1 MRSRWAILAAALLL
15 TFICAAPA
23 LALAPRHVLAQSG
36 TEDSETQGEDTQ
48 GGSGQ
53 KDADATTGSEADAS
67 TPAVPETGPPWTY
80 QMAWITL
87 ALSVLLALAI
97 FRWYWKL
104 VGSRQKG
111 AA

>member
-1 MRSRWAILAAALLL
+1 MRSRWAILAAALVLACI
-15 TFICAAPA
+15 TTAPA
-23 LALAPRHVLAQSG
+23 LAAAPRHVLAQS
-36 TEDSETQGEDTQ
+36 DSGDAETQGGDTS

-53 KDADATTGSEADAS
+53 SDAEAKTGSESDAS
-67 TPAVPETGPPWTY
+67 TPAEPETGPPWTY
-80 QMAWITL
+80 QMARITVV
-87 ALSVLLALAI
+87 LSLLLALAI

>member
-15 TFICAAPA
+15 TFISAAPA
-23 LALAPRHVLAQSG
+23 LALAPDHVLAQSG
-36 TEDSETQGEDTQ
+36 TD
-48 GGSGQ
+48 
-53 KDADATTGSEADAS
+53 DAEADTGSEADAT
-67 TPAVPETGPPWTY
+67 TPAEPETGPPWTY

-111 AA
+111 SA